1 MTEERNRRKVRQGVV
16 VSTAGE
22 KTCVVAVKERKQ
34 HTLYGKMITRTT
46 KFHAH
51 DEENT
56 CGVGDVVTIMETRP
70 LSKMKR
76 WRLVEVVER
85 AK

>member
-1 MTEERNRRKVRQGVV
+1 MTTERNRRKVRQGVV
-16 VSTAGE
+16 VSTAGD
-22 KTCVVAVKERKQ
+22 KTCVVQIQERKK
-34 HTLYGKMITRTT
+34 HPLYGKMITQTT
-46 KFHAH
+46 KLHAH
-51 DEENT
+51 DENNT
-56 CGVGDVVTIMETRP
+56 CGVGDTVVIMETRP